1 MAATI
6 DWPQAP
12 LVVICCDGS
21 EPDYM
26 EMAMAEGLMP
36 NLKTMIAKGENIR
49 GPSRHPELHQS
60 QQSFDRHRRAAGGAR
75 HLRQLSHRSRHRP
88 GDDDE

>member
-1 MAATI
+1 MKSGSKSV
-6 DWPQAP
+6 DVNGRDYRWPQAP

-36 NLKTMIAKGENIR
+36 NLKMMIAKGENTPR
-49 GPSRHPELHQS
+49 ALRDPKFYQS
-60 QQSFDRHRRAAGGAR
+60 QQSFDRHRRAAGGAW
-75 HLRQLSHRSRHRP
+75 HLRKLSH
-88 GDDDE
+88 